1 MSQAMTLAICLL
13 VVCFVIRMPI
23 AIGMLLSSGLY
34 LILTGAD
41 VSLVAEIFSSKM
53 YNNFILLAVPL
64 FIFAANIMNSSKV
77 TDKIFDFAKV
87 LVGRWKGG
95 LGHVNV
101 IASLIFSGMTGS
113 AVADASGLGIME
125 IETMRKEGYDDG
137 FSAAITASSA
147 VIGPIFPPSIP
158 LVIYGVIAGAS
169 IGNLFLAG
177 MVPGVL
183 LALALMIYVAV
194 IARKRNYPTG
204 IRYTA
209 QQFLRMTFSAIPAL
223 LTPVILLMGIYT
235 GIMTA
240 TEAGA
245 VAALYALLIS
255 ILAYRSMSPGD
266 FWEVLK
272 NTVRSTGQI
281 GIMLGAAY
289 VFSYV
294 IAIEKLPVLAGNLI
308 TSVATSRVTF
318 LIFVNIAL
326 FILGML
332 LDSAVLQLVLL
343 PILCPIAQSYGIDMV
358 HFGVVFT
365 LNTMIGL
372 CTPPFGMLLFIVT
385 GISGEKMKVIIRE
398 IMPMV
403 VVMIVVLL
411 VVTFIPDVILWLPRL
426 FGR

>member
-1 MSQAMTLAICLL
+1 
-13 VVCFVIRMPI
+13 
-23 AIGMLLSSGLY
+23 
-34 LILTGAD
+34 
-41 VSLVAEIFSSKM
+41 
-53 YNNFILLAVPL
+53 
-64 FIFAANIMNSSKV
+64 
-77 TDKIFDFAKV
+77 
-87 LVGRWKGG
+87 
-95 LGHVNV
+95 VNV

-125 IETMRKEGYDDG
+125 IEAMRKEGYDDG

-177 MVPGVL
+177 MVPGVF
-183 LALALMIYVAV
+183 LAAALMIYVAI
-194 IARKRNYPTG
+194 IAKKRNYPSG
-204 IRYTA
+204 VRYTLK
-209 QQFLRMTFSAIPAL
+209 QFLWMTFSAIPAL

-255 ILAYRSMSPGD
+255 LFAYRSMTLQEFFG
-266 FWEVLK
+266 VLK

-294 IAIEKLPVLAGNLI
+294 IAIENLPTLAGNLI
-308 TSVATSRVTF
+308 MSVATNRISF
-318 LIFVNIAL
+318 LIFVNIVL

-332 LDSAVLQLVLL
+332 VDSSVLQLVLL

-385 GISGEKMKVIIRE
+385 GISGEKMKTIIKE

-403 VVMIVVLL
+403 GVMILVLL
-411 VVTFIPDVILWLPRL
+411 IITFIPETIMWLPNL
-426 FGR
+426 LGR

>member
-1 MSQAMTLAICLL
+1 MSHAMMISLGLL

-23 AIGMLLSSGLY
+23 AIGMIISSTLY
-34 LILTGAD
+34 LAVKGMD
-41 VSLVAEIFSSKM
+41 PSVVVEIFTSKM

-77 TDKIFDFAKV
+77 TDKIFDFSKV

-125 IETMRKEGYDDG
+125 IEAMRKEGYDDG
-137 FSAAITASSA
+137 FSAAITAGSA

-177 MVPGVL
+177 MVPGII
-183 LALALMIYVAV
+183 LALALCIYVCY
-194 IARKRNYPTG
+194 IANKRNYPSG
-204 IRYTA
+204 KRYA
-209 QQFLRMTFSAIPAL
+209 GMEFVRMTVSAIPAL

-245 VAALYALLIS
+245 VAALYALIIS
-255 ILAYRSMSPGD
+255 VFAYRS
-266 FWEVLK
+266 

-294 IAIEKLPVLAGNLI
+294 IAVENLPSLAGSLI
-308 TSVATSRVTF
+308 LSFATTKVSF
-318 LIFVNIAL
+318 LIFVNILL

-343 PILCPIAQSYGIDMV
+343 PILCPIAQSFGIDMV

-385 GISGEKMKVIIRE
+385 GISGEKMNTIIKE

-403 VVMIVVLL
+403 FVMVLVL
-411 VVTFIPDVILWLPRL
+411 ILVTFVPDVIMWLPRL

>member
-1 MSQAMTLAICLL
+1 MSHAMMISLGLL

-23 AIGMLLSSGLY
+23 AIGMIISSTLY
-34 LILTGAD
+34 LAVKGMD
-41 VSLVAEIFSSKM
+41 PSVVVEIFTSKM

-77 TDKIFDFAKV
+77 TDKIFDFSKG

-125 IETMRKEGYDDG
+125 IEAMRKEGYDDG
-137 FSAAITASSA
+137 FSAAITAGSA

-177 MVPGVL
+177 MVPGII
-183 LALALMIYVAV
+183 LALVLCIYVCY
-194 IARKRNYPTG
+194 IANKRNYPSG
-204 IRYTA
+204 RKYAGMEFIK
-209 QQFLRMTFSAIPAL
+209 MTVSAVPAL
-223 LTPVILLMGIYT
+223 LTPIILLMGIYT

-255 ILAYRSMSPGD
+255 VFAYRSITLSE
-266 FWEVLK
+266 FIKVLK
-272 NTVRSTGQI
+272 NTVKSTGQI

-294 IAIEKLPVLAGNLI
+294 IAVENLPSLAGNLI
-308 TSVATSRVTF
+308 LSFATTKVSF
-318 LIFVNIAL
+318 LVFVNILL

-343 PILCPIAQSYGIDMV
+343 PILCPIAQSFGIDMV

-385 GISGEKMKVIIRE
+385 GISGEKMNTIIKE
-398 IMPMV
+398 VMPMV
-403 VVMIVVLL
+403 FVMVLVL
-411 VVTFIPDVILWLPRL
+411 ILVTFVPDVIMWLPRL

>member
-1 MSQAMTLAICLL
+1 MSIQMIIAISIL
-13 VVCFVIRMPI
+13 VVAFVVKMPI
-23 AIGMLLSSGLY
+23 SVGMIVSSVVYLLLKGM
-34 LILTGAD
+34 D
-41 VSLVAEIFSSKM
+41 VSLVVEIFSSKM
-53 YNNFILLAVPL
+53 FNNFILLAVPL

-77 TDKIFDFAKV
+77 TDKIFGFANI
-87 LVGRWKGG
+87 LVGRWRGG

-101 IASLIFSGMTGS
+101 VASLIFSGMTGS

-125 IETMRKEGYDDG
+125 IDAMRKAGYDDG

-158 LVIYGVIAGAS
+158 LLIYGVIAGVS

-183 LALALMIYVAV
+183 LAISLCIYVAI
-194 IARKRNYPTG
+194 IARKRNYPRG
-204 IRYTA
+204 IQYTLH
-209 QQFLRMTFSAIPAL
+209 QVIRLTLNAIPAL
-223 LTPVILLMGIYT
+223 FTPVILLAGIYT

-245 VAALYALLIS
+245 VAALYALAIS
-255 ILAYRSMSPGD
+255 VFFYRSFGWRD
-266 FWEVLK
+266 LVQVVK
-272 NTVRSTGQI
+272 DTVKSTGQI

-294 IAIEKLPVLAGNLI
+294 VAIEQLPQLVGGFILSFTANKYI
-308 TSVATSRVTF
+308 F
-318 LIFVNIAL
+318 LVMVNIML
-326 FILGML
+326 LILGCL
-332 LDSAVLQLVLL
+332 VDSAVLQLVLL
-343 PILCPIAQSYGIDMV
+343 PILVPIASMLGIDLV

-385 GISGEKMKVIIRE
+385 GISGEKMSTVIKE
-398 IMPMV
+398 IIPMII
-403 VVMIVVLL
+403 VMIVVLVL
-411 VVTFIPDVILWLPRL
+411 VTFFPGIIMWVPHL
-426 FGR
+426 FGI

>member
-1 MSQAMTLAICLL
+1 MSHAMIYALILL
-13 VVCFVIRMPI
+13 VLCFIIRMPI
-23 AIGMLLSSGLY
+23 AIGMIISSTLY
-34 LILTGAD
+34 LALKGLD
-41 VSLVAEIFSSKM
+41 PSVVVEIFTSKM

-77 TDKIFDFAKV
+77 TDKIFDFSKV

-125 IETMRKEGYDDG
+125 IEAMRKEGYDDG

-177 MVPGVL
+177 MVPGII
-183 LALALMIYVAV
+183 LALSLCIYVCY
-194 IARKRNYPTG
+194 IANKRNYPSG
-204 IRYTA
+204 RRYTGTE
-209 QQFLRMTFSAIPAL
+209 FFKMTLSAVPAL
-223 LTPVILLMGIYT
+223 LTPIILLMGIYT

-245 VAALYALLIS
+245 VAALYALIIS
-255 ILAYRSMSPGD
+255 LLAYRSMTLKD
-266 FWEVLK
+266 FIQVLK
-272 NTVRSTGQI
+272 NSVKSTGQI

-294 IAIEKLPVLAGNLI
+294 IAIEKLPALAGELI
-308 TSVATSRVTF
+308 LSFAATKVSF
-318 LIFVNIAL
+318 LIFVNIVL

-343 PILCPIAQSYGIDMV
+343 PILCPIAQSFGIDMV

-365 LNTMIGL
+365 LNTMIGM

-385 GISGEKMKVIIRE
+385 GVSGEKMNTIIKE
-398 IMPMV
+398 VMPMV
-403 VVMIVVLL
+403 VVMILVLVL
-411 VVTFIPDVILWLPRL
+411 VTFVPDVIMWLPRL

>member
-1 MSQAMTLAICLL
+1 MSHAMILALCLL

-23 AIGMLLSSGLY
+23 AIGMMVSSALY
-34 LILTGAD
+34 LALSGSDISM
-41 VSLVAEIFSSKM
+41 VVEIFSSKM

-64 FIFAANIMNSSKV
+64 FIFAANIMNTSKV

-101 IASLIFSGMTGS
+101 FASLIFSGMTGS

-125 IETMRKEGYDDG
+125 IESMKKEGYDDG

-169 IGNLFLAG
+169 IGNLFMAG

-183 LALALMIYVAV
+183 LAGALMAYVAFV
-194 IARKRNYPTG
+194 ARKRGYPGG
-204 IRYTA
+204 IHYTLR
-209 QQFLRMTFSAIPAL
+209 QFMRMTFGAIPAL
-223 LTPVILLMGIYT
+223 LTPFILLIGIYT

-245 VAALYALLIS
+245 VAALYALIIS
-255 ILAYRSMSPGD
+255 VLAYRSMTGKD
-266 FWEVLK
+266 FILVLK
-272 NTVRSTGQI
+272 NTVRATGQI

-289 VFSYV
+289 VFSYI
-294 IAIEKLPVLAGNLI
+294 IAVEKLPALAGEMI
-308 TSVATSRVTF
+308 SSFATSKVTF

-385 GISGEKMKVIIRE
+385 GISGEKMKVVIRE

-403 VVMIVVLL
+403 LVMIVVLL
-411 VVTFIPDVILWLPRL
+411 IITFVPDTIMWVPRL

>member
-1 MSQAMTLAICLL
+1 MSHAMMISLGLL
-13 VVCFVIRMPI
+13 VVCFLIRMPI
-23 AIGMLLSSGLY
+23 AIGMIISSTLY
-34 LILTGAD
+34 LAVKGMD
-41 VSLVAEIFSSKM
+41 PSVVVEIFTSKM

-77 TDKIFDFAKV
+77 TDKVFDFSKV

-125 IETMRKEGYDDG
+125 IEAMRKEGYDDG
-137 FSAAITASSA
+137 FSAAITAGSA

-177 MVPGVL
+177 MVPGII
-183 LALALMIYVAV
+183 LALALCIYVCY
-194 IARKRNYPTG
+194 IANKRNYPSG
-204 IRYTA
+204 RKYAGMEFI
-209 QQFLRMTFSAIPAL
+209 RMTVSAIPAL
-223 LTPVILLMGIYT
+223 LTPIILLM
-235 GIMTA
+235 
-240 TEAGA
+240 EAGA

-255 ILAYRSMSPGD
+255 IFAYRSMTLPE
-266 FWEVLK
+266 FIQVLK
-272 NTVRSTGQI
+272 NTVKSTGQI

-294 IAIEKLPVLAGNLI
+294 IAVENLPSLAGNLI
-308 TSVATSRVTF
+308 LSFATTKVTF
-318 LIFVNIAL
+318 LIFVNIIL

-343 PILCPIAQSYGIDMV
+343 PILCPIAQSLGIDMV

-385 GISGEKMKVIIRE
+385 GISGEKMNTIIKE
-398 IMPMV
+398 VMPMV
-403 VVMIVVLL
+403 LVMVLVL
-411 VVTFIPDVILWLPRL
+411 ILVTFVPDVIMWLPRL

>member
-1 MSQAMTLAICLL
+1 MSHAMMISLGLL
-13 VVCFVIRMPI
+13 VVCFLIRMPI
-23 AIGMLLSSGLY
+23 AIGMIISSTLY
-34 LILTGAD
+34 LAVKGMD
-41 VSLVAEIFSSKM
+41 PSVVVEIFTSKM

-77 TDKIFDFAKV
+77 TDKIFDFSKV

-125 IETMRKEGYDDG
+125 IEAMRKEGYDDG
-137 FSAAITASSA
+137 FSAAITAGSA

-177 MVPGVL
+177 MVPGII
-183 LALALMIYVAV
+183 LALALCIYVCY
-194 IARKRNYPTG
+194 IANKRNYPSG
-204 IRYTA
+204 RKYAGMEFI
-209 QQFLRMTFSAIPAL
+209 RMTVSAIPAL
-223 LTPVILLMGIYT
+223 LTPIILLMGIYT

-255 ILAYRSMSPGD
+255 IFAYRSMTLPE
-266 FWEVLK
+266 FIQVLK
-272 NTVRSTGQI
+272 NTVKSTGQI

-294 IAIEKLPVLAGNLI
+294 IAVENLPSLAGNLI
-308 TSVATSRVTF
+308 LSTSYCLSWACCW
-318 LIFVNIAL
+318 
-326 FILGML
+326 ILP
-332 LDSAVLQLVLL
+332 S
-343 PILCPIAQSYGIDMV
+343 CSWYC
-358 HFGVVFT
+358 F
-365 LNTMIGL
+365 
-372 CTPPFGMLLFIVT
+372 PFCV
-385 GISGEKMKVIIRE
+385 
-398 IMPMV
+398 P
-403 VVMIVVLL
+403 
-411 VVTFIPDVILWLPRL
+411 
-426 FGR
+426 

>member
-1 MSQAMTLAICLL
+1 MSHAMMISLGLL

-23 AIGMLLSSGLY
+23 AIGMIISSTLY
-34 LILTGAD
+34 LAVKGMD
-41 VSLVAEIFSSKM
+41 PSVVVEIFTSKM

-77 TDKIFDFAKV
+77 TDKIFDFSKV

-125 IETMRKEGYDDG
+125 IEAMRKEGYDDG
-137 FSAAITASSA
+137 FSAAITAGSA

-177 MVPGVL
+177 MVPGII
-183 LALALMIYVAV
+183 LALALCIYVCY
-194 IARKRNYPTG
+194 IANKRNYAG
-204 IRYTA
+204 MEFIK
-209 QQFLRMTFSAIPAL
+209 MTVSAVPAL
-223 LTPVILLMGIYT
+223 LTPIILLMGIYT

-255 ILAYRSMSPGD
+255 VFAYRSITLSE
-266 FWEVLK
+266 FIQVLK
-272 NTVRSTGQI
+272 NTVKSTGQI

-294 IAIEKLPVLAGNLI
+294 IAVENLPSLAGNLI
-308 TSVATSRVTF
+308 LSFATTKVSF
-318 LIFVNIAL
+318 LVFVNILL

-343 PILCPIAQSYGIDMV
+343 PILCPIAQSFGIDMV

-385 GISGEKMKVIIRE
+385 GISGEKMNTIIKE
-398 IMPMV
+398 VMPMV
-403 VVMIVVLL
+403 FVMVLVL
-411 VVTFIPDVILWLPRL
+411 ILVTFVPDVIMWLPRL

>member
-1 MSQAMTLAICLL
+1 MSHAMMISLGLL

-23 AIGMLLSSGLY
+23 AIGMIISSTLY
-34 LILTGAD
+34 LAVKGMD
-41 VSLVAEIFSSKM
+41 PSVVVEIFTSKM

-77 TDKIFDFAKV
+77 TDKIFDFSKV

-125 IETMRKEGYDDG
+125 IEAMRKEGYDDG
-137 FSAAITASSA
+137 FSAAITAGSA

-177 MVPGVL
+177 MVPGII
-183 LALALMIYVAV
+183 LALALCIYVCY
-194 IARKRNYPTG
+194 IANMRNYPSG
-204 IRYTA
+204 RKYAGMEFIK
-209 QQFLRMTFSAIPAL
+209 MTVSAVPAL
-223 LTPVILLMGIYT
+223 LTPIILLMGIYT

-255 ILAYRSMSPGD
+255 VFAYRSITLSE
-266 FWEVLK
+266 FIQVLK
-272 NTVRSTGQI
+272 NTVKSTGQI

-294 IAIEKLPVLAGNLI
+294 IAVENLPSLAGNLI
-308 TSVATSRVTF
+308 LSFATTKVSF
-318 LIFVNIAL
+318 LVFVNILL

-343 PILCPIAQSYGIDMV
+343 PILCPIAQSFGIDMV

-385 GISGEKMKVIIRE
+385 GISGEKMNTIIKE
-398 IMPMV
+398 VMPMV
-403 VVMIVVLL
+403 FVMVLVL
-411 VVTFIPDVILWLPRL
+411 ILVTFVPDVIMWLPRL

>member
-1 MSQAMTLAICLL
+1 MSHAMMISLGLL

-23 AIGMLLSSGLY
+23 AIGMIISSTLY
-34 LILTGAD
+34 LAVKGMD
-41 VSLVAEIFSSKM
+41 PSVVVEIFTSKM
-53 YNNFILLAVPL
+53 YNNFILLAVPP

-77 TDKIFDFAKV
+77 TDKIFDFSKV

-125 IETMRKEGYDDG
+125 IEAMRKEGYD
-137 FSAAITASSA
+137 AAITAGSA

-177 MVPGVL
+177 MVPGII
-183 LALALMIYVAV
+183 LALALCIYVCY
-194 IARKRNYPTG
+194 IANKRNYPSG
-204 IRYTA
+204 RKYAGMEFIK
-209 QQFLRMTFSAIPAL
+209 MTVSAVPAL
-223 LTPVILLMGIYT
+223 LTPIILLMGIYT

-245 VAALYALLIS
+245 VAGLYALLIS
-255 ILAYRSMSPGD
+255 VFAYRSITLSE
-266 FWEVLK
+266 FIQVLK
-272 NTVRSTGQI
+272 NTVKSTGQI

-294 IAIEKLPVLAGNLI
+294 IAVENLPSLAGNLI
-308 TSVATSRVTF
+308 LSFATTKVSF
-318 LIFVNIAL
+318 LVFVNILL

-343 PILCPIAQSYGIDMV
+343 PILCPIAQSFGIDMV

-385 GISGEKMKVIIRE
+385 GISGEKMNTIIKE
-398 IMPMV
+398 VMPMV
-403 VVMIVVLL
+403 FVMVLVL
-411 VVTFIPDVILWLPRL
+411 ILVTFVPDVIMWLPRL

>member
-1 MSQAMTLAICLL
+1 
-13 VVCFVIRMPI
+13 
-23 AIGMLLSSGLY
+23 
-34 LILTGAD
+34 
-41 VSLVAEIFSSKM
+41 M

-101 IASLIFSGMTGS
+101 FASLIFSGMTGS

-125 IETMRKEGYDDG
+125 IEAMGKEGYDDG

-183 LALALMIYVAV
+183 LAIALMIYVAV
-194 IARKRNYPTG
+194 VAHKRKYPVG
-204 IRYTA
+204 VRYTIH
-209 QQFLRMTFSAIPAL
+209 QFLRMTFSAIPAL
-223 LTPVILLMGIYT
+223 LTPIILLMGIYT

-245 VAALYALLIS
+245 VAALYALIIS
-255 ILAYRSMSPGD
+255 VFAYRSMTLGD
-266 FWEVLK
+266 FLGVLK

-289 VFSYV
+289 VFSYI
-294 IAIEKLPVLAGNLI
+294 IAIEKLPELAGNLI
-308 TSVATSRVTF
+308 TTVATSRITF

-385 GISGEKMKVIIRE
+385 GISGEKMKVVIRE

-403 VVMIVVLL
+403 VVMIIVLL
-411 VVTFIPDVILWLPRL
+411 LVTFVPDVIMWLPRL